1 MKKIVV
7 IAAAG
12 VGSRLGFGMPKCLV
26 EVKGHRIFEYQLEA
40 LDWAD
45 EIRIVVGY
53 HADEVVKQVS
63 AYNPNVKF
71 VHNKEYSTTN
81 LRQSYFL
88 GAQGIAE
95 KALFLDGDTIIS
107 KSTSSMF
114 CKEYEAGQDFIAVV
128 KTLSDNPI
136 YAGVQDG
143 KVQWFSYER
152 QSEYELANAAFMAAE
167 RLEYINTLFYIQL
180 EKYLPTKAIPV
191 DSLEIDTPV
200 DLDYAQKIIAEHPEE
215 YDFWRR

>member
-1 MKKIVV
+1 M
-7 IAAAG
+7 
-12 VGSRLGFGMPKCLV
+12 C
-26 EVKGHRIFEYQLEA
+26 
-40 LDWAD
+40 
-45 EIRIVVGY
+45 
-53 HADEVVKQVS
+53 
-63 AYNPNVKF
+63 
-71 VHNKEYSTTN
+71 
-81 LRQSYFL
+81 
-88 GAQGIAE
+88 
-95 KALFLDGDTIIS
+95 
-107 KSTSSMF
+107 SS
-114 CKEYEAGQDFIAVV
+114 D
-128 KTLSDNPI
+128 LSDNPI